1 MATLNINGKRVKV
14 DDSFLSLSPE
24 QQDATVEEIASQ
36 LGADQPAE
44 SQQSQDLRS
53 ELSGMSGKLGDA
65 SIDSL
70 AQARFDAM
78 PEWKK
83 PLVATADLADQFASG
98 VTFGLGNKAAAAA
111 RSAFTDKT
119 YVEELA
125 AMEDYTNK
133 ARERSG
139 SAGLAAEIGG
149 SLVLPTGLVKAG
161 LSPTARAINA
171 GRGLGRVSAA
181 SALEGAGFGA
191 LQGAGSSDGSLSGM
205 AEGAKSGAV
214 GGLVVGAALP
224 SVIQGAT
231 ALGRKV
237 ISPFTSSAER
247 QAAVSSLSREGVETT
262 AGQRLGN
269 DRLRYAEAELGGR
282 KVADKI
288 ERQGE
293 QFTSAILK
301 RAGITANRATPDVID
316 DGFRAIG
323 QKFDD
328 LAARNKLQPDTKL
341 AQDLGAVWREYASLV
356 PESRRAPVVMDMIQD
371 FGKVLG
377 RGDLDG
383 QAYQSAR
390 SRLDR
395 MARSSIADPQLQDA
409 LYGLR
414 NALDDGMERSL
425 SRTNPRDLGA
435 WRKVRNQYRN
445 MLVIEKA
452 ATGAGEN
459 AASGIISPA
468 QLRNATVT
476 KHGRRNYARGK
487 GDFADLA
494 RSGEA
499 VLRSMPN
506 SGTAG
511 RLNAQNLGA
520 NVGALLGLGGAGY
533 ASGGDPSTMLAGA
546 AAGFAAPRTAGA
558 LLMSKPVQTYLA
570 NQLARGAGLTAQTRG
585 LLAAIANAEASNVSP
600 DVGRSLLGN

>member
-1 MATLNINGKRVKV
+1 MATIEQ
-14 DDSFLSLSPE
+14 LSRALVNA
-24 QQDATVEEIASQ
+24 DAAGDVAAAKTLANEIIRLRGESAP
-36 LGADQPAE
+36 GAE
-44 SQQSQDLRS
+44 SQQSKDLRS
-53 ELSGMSGKLGDA
+53 ELSDMSNKMGGA
-65 SIDSL
+65 TIDSL
-70 AQARFDAM
+70 AQVRFDKL
-78 PEWKK
+78 PTWKK
-83 PLVATADLADQFASG
+83 PLVATADLADQFANG

-119 YVEELA
+119 YAEELA

-149 SLVLPTGLVKAG
+149 SFVLPTGLVKAG

-171 GRGLGRVSAA
+171 GGGLGRVSLA
-181 SALEGAGFGA
+181 SAAEGAGFGA

-205 AEGAKSGAV
+205 TEGAKYGAV
-214 GGLVVGAALP
+214 GGAAIGGALP
-224 SVIQGAT
+224 LAMKAVT
-231 ALGRKV
+231 AAGRKV
-237 ISPFTSSAER
+237 ISPFTSSPER

-301 RAGITANRATPDVID
+301 RAGINANRATPDVID

-323 QKFDD
+323 QKFDN
-328 LAARNKLQPDTKL
+328 LASRNNLAPDTKL

-356 PESRRAPVVMDMIQD
+356 PESRRAPVVMDLIQD
-371 FGKVLG
+371 LGKTLG
-377 RGDLDG
+377 QGSLDG
-383 QAYQSAR
+383 SAYQAVR

-395 MARSSIADPQLQDA
+395 MARGAVSDPQLQDA

-425 SRTNPRDLGA
+425 YRTNPRDLGE

-487 GDFADLA
+487 GDFAELA

-533 ASGGDPSTMLAGA
+533 ASGGDPKTMLAGA
-546 AAGFAAPRTAGA
+546 AAGFAAPRMAGA
-558 LLMSKPVQTYLA
+558 LLMSKPVQTYLS
-570 NQLARGAGLTAQTRG
+570 NQLARGGGLTAQTRG
-585 LLAAIANAEASNVSP
+585 LLAAIANAESSQIAP
-600 DVGRSLLGN
+600 DTGKLLLGR

>member
-1 MATLNINGKRVKV
+1 
-14 DDSFLSLSPE
+14 
-24 QQDATVEEIASQ
+24 
-36 LGADQPAE
+36 
-44 SQQSQDLRS
+44 
-53 ELSGMSGKLGDA
+53 
-65 SIDSL
+65 
-70 AQARFDAM
+70 
-78 PEWKK
+78 
-83 PLVATADLADQFASG
+83 
-98 VTFGLGNKAAAAA
+98 
-111 RSAFTDKT
+111 
-119 YVEELA
+119 
-125 AMEDYTNK
+125 MEDYTNK

-149 SLVLPTGLVKAG
+149 SFVLPTGLVKAG
-161 LSPTARAINA
+161 LSPTARAVNA
-171 GRGLGRVSAA
+171 GGGLGRVMGA

-191 LQGAGSSDGSLSGM
+191 LQGAGSSDGTLGGM
-205 AEGAKSGAV
+205 AEGAGYGAV
-214 GGLVVGAALP
+214 GGAAIGGALP
-224 SVIQGAT
+224 LAMKAVT
-231 ALGRKV
+231 AAGRKV
-237 ISPFTSSAER
+237 ISPFTSSPER

-301 RAGITANRATPDVID
+301 RAGINAKRATPDVID

-323 QKFDD
+323 QKFDN
-328 LAARNKLQPDTKL
+328 LASRNNLAPDTKL

-356 PESRRAPVVMDMIQD
+356 PESRRAPVVMDLIQD
-371 FGKVLG
+371 LGKTLG
-377 RGDLDG
+377 QGSLDG
-383 QAYQSAR
+383 SAYQAVR

-395 MARSSIADPQLQDA
+395 MARGAVSDPQLQDA

-425 SRTNPRDLGA
+425 YRTNPRDLGE

-487 GDFADLA
+487 GDFAELA

-533 ASGGDPSTMLAGA
+533 ASGGDPKTMLAGA
-546 AAGFAAPRTAGA
+546 AAGFAAPRMAGA
-558 LLMSKPVQTYLA
+558 LLMSKPVQTYLS
-570 NQLARGAGLTAQTRG
+570 NQLARGGGLTAQTRG
-585 LLAAIANAEASNVSP
+585 LLAAIANAESSQIAP
-600 DVGRSLLGN
+600 DTGKLLLGR